1 MRQLKHHEK
10 KLLRKV
16 DLYNYNHKQQKES
29 FDTLRIAKVQRR
41 YHLQNGRTEYIAY
54 NKLIG
59 QMTQLATKLQLLSPT
74 DTFRIAMTEQLL
86 QKCYHMGLLRSDHN
100 SNNTSLHD
108 ITTQITVSQ
117 FCRRRLSSI
126 LVKLKMA
133 PTCSMAVTL
142 IEQGQIRVGP
152 NIIQSPAFLVPRT
165 LEDYVT
171 WVDASKI
178 QRTVQRYNN
187 KLDDFDLL

>member
-29 FDTLRIAKVQRR
+29 FDTLRIAKIQRR
-41 YHLQNGRTEYIAY
+41 YHLQNGRVEYIAY

-59 QMTQLATKLQLLSPT
+59 QLTQLSTKLQLLSES

-86 QKCYHMGLLRSDHN
+86 QKCYNMGLLRST
-100 SNNTSLHD
+100 NNMSLHD

-133 PTCSMAVTL
+133 PTCAMAVTL
-142 IEQGQIRVGP
+142 IEQSQIRVGP
-152 NIIQSPAFLVPRT
+152 NIISSPAFLVPRT

-178 QRTVQRYNN
+178 RRTVQKYNN

>member
-29 FDTLRIAKVQRR
+29 FDTLRIAKIQRR
-41 YHLQNGRTEYIAY
+41 YHLQNGRVEYIAY

-59 QMTQLATKLQLLSPT
+59 QLTQLAAKLQLLSES
-74 DTFRIAMTEQLL
+74 DTFRIAMTEQMI
-86 QKCYHMGLLRSDHN
+86 QKCYNMGLLRST
-100 SNNTSLHD
+100 NNMSLHD

-133 PTCSMAVTL
+133 PTCAMAVTL
-142 IEQGQIRVGP
+142 IEQSQIRVGP
-152 NIIQSPAFLVPRT
+152 NIISSPAFLVPRT

-178 QRTVQRYNN
+178 RRTVQKYNN

>member
-29 FDTLRIAKVQRR
+29 FDTLRIAKIQRR
-41 YHLQNGRTEYIAY
+41 YHLQNGRVEYIAY

-59 QMTQLATKLQLLSPT
+59 QLTQLATKLQLLSES
-74 DTFRIAMTEQLL
+74 DTFRIAMTEQLI
-86 QKCYHMGLLRSDHN
+86 QKCYNMGLLRST
-100 SNNTSLHD
+100 NNMSLHD

-133 PTCSMAVTL
+133 PTCAMAVTL
-142 IEQGQIRVGP
+142 IEQSQIRVGP
-152 NIIQSPAFLVPRT
+152 NIITSPAFLVPRT

-178 QRTVQRYNN
+178 RRTVQKYNN

>member
-29 FDTLRIAKVQRR
+29 FDTLRIAKIQRR
-41 YHLQNGRTEYIAY
+41 YHLQNGRVEYIAY
-54 NKLIG
+54 NKIIG
-59 QMTQLATKLQLLSPT
+59 HLTQLATKIQLLSPT
-74 DTFRIAMTEQLL
+74 DTFRIAMTEQLI
-86 QKCYHMGLLRSDHN
+86 QKCYNLGLLRTAN
-100 SNNTSLHD
+100 TTSLHD
-108 ITTQITVSQ
+108 ISTQITVSQ

-133 PTCSMAVTL
+133 ETCSIAVTL

-152 NIIQSPAFLVPRT
+152 NIITSPAFLVPRT

-171 WVDASKI
+171 WVDSSKI
-178 QRTVQRYNN
+178 RRTVQKYNN

>member
-29 FDTLRIAKVQRR
+29 FDTLRIAKIQRR
-41 YHLQNGRTEYIAY
+41 YHLQNGRVEYIVY

-59 QMTQLATKLQLLSPT
+59 QLTQLAAKLQLLSES
-74 DTFRIAMTEQLL
+74 DTFRIAMTEQMI
-86 QKCYHMGLLRSDHN
+86 QKCYNMGLLRST
-100 SNNTSLHD
+100 NNMSLHD

-133 PTCSMAVTL
+133 PTCAMAVTL
-142 IEQGQIRVGP
+142 IEQSQIRVGP
-152 NIIQSPAFLVPRT
+152 NIITSPAFLVPRT

-178 QRTVQRYNN
+178 RRTVQKYNN

>member
-29 FDTLRIAKVQRR
+29 FDTLRIAKIQRR
-41 YHLQNGRTEYIAY
+41 YHLPNGRVEYIAY

-59 QMTQLATKLQLLSPT
+59 QLTQLAAKLQLLSES
-74 DTFRIAMTEQLL
+74 DTFRIAMTEQLI
-86 QKCYHMGLLRSDHN
+86 QKCYNMGLLRSTN
-100 SNNTSLHD
+100 STSLHD
-108 ITTQITVSQ
+108 IATQITVSQ
-117 FCRRRLSSI
+117 FCRRRLSTI

-133 PTCSMAVTL
+133 PTCAMAVTF
-142 IEQGQIRVGP
+142 IEQSQIRVGP
-152 NIIQSPAFLVPRT
+152 HIMTSPAFLVPRT

-178 QRTVQRYNN
+178 RRTVQTYKNQ
-187 KLDDFDLL
+187 LDDFDLL

>member
-29 FDTLRIAKVQRR
+29 FDTLRIAKIQRR
-41 YHLQNGRTEYIAY
+41 YHLQNGRVEYIAY

-59 QMTQLATKLQLLSPT
+59 QLTQLAAKLQLLSES
-74 DTFRIAMTEQLL
+74 DTFRIAMTEQMI
-86 QKCYHMGLLRSDHN
+86 QKCYNMGLLRST
-100 SNNTSLHD
+100 NNMSLHD

-133 PTCSMAVTL
+133 PTCAMAVTL
-142 IEQGQIRVGP
+142 IEQSQIRVGP
-152 NIIQSPAFLVPRT
+152 NIITSPAFLVPRT

-178 QRTVQRYNN
+178 RRTVQKYNN

>member
-29 FDTLRIAKVQRR
+29 FDTLRIAKIQRR
-41 YHLQNGRTEYIAY
+41 YHLQNGRVEYIAY

-59 QMTQLATKLQLLSPT
+59 QLTQLAAKLQLLSET
-74 DTFRIAMTEQLL
+74 DTFRIAMTEQMI
-86 QKCYHMGLLRSDHN
+86 QKCYNMGLLRST
-100 SNNTSLHD
+100 NNMSLHD

-133 PTCSMAVTL
+133 PTCAMAVTL
-142 IEQGQIRVGP
+142 IEQSQIRVGP
-152 NIIQSPAFLVPRT
+152 NIISSPAFLVPRT

-178 QRTVQRYNN
+178 RRTVQKYNN

>member
-29 FDTLRIAKVQRR
+29 FDTLRIAKIQRR
-41 YHLQNGRTEYIAY
+41 YHLQNGRVEYIAY
-54 NKLIG
+54 NKIIG
-59 QMTQLATKLQLLSPT
+59 QLTQLATKLQLLSPT
-74 DTFRIAMTEQLL
+74 DTFRIAMTEQLI
-86 QKCYHMGLLRSDHN
+86 QKCYNMGVLRTTN
-100 SNNTSLHD
+100 STSLHD
-108 ITTQITVSQ
+108 ISTQITVSQ

-133 PTCSMAVTL
+133 ETCSIAVTL

-152 NIIQSPAFLVPRT
+152 NIITSPAFLVPRS

-171 WVDASKI
+171 WVDSSKI
-178 QRTVQRYNN
+178 RRTVQKYND